1 MAYKYIS
8 SSGKEYNLYYSK
20 VTLRGGKQETIY
32 FLLPEGK
39 EPTNIAKAYLAKNL
53 PSTHEIRE
61 IGKNKIP
68 LVYKIRNGYGE
79 HIRP

>member
-1 MAYKYIS
+1 M
-8 SSGKEYNLYYSK
+8 
-20 VTLRGGKQETIY
+20 VTLRGGKQEIIY

-39 EPTNIAKAYLAKNL
+39 EPTNNLSKSYLANNL

-79 HIRP
+79 HLRP